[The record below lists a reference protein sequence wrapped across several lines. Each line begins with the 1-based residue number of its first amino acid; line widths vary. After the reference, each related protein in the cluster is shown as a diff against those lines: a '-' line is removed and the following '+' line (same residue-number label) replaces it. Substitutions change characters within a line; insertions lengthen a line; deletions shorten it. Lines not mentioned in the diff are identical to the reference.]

1 LNLVVSENDLQT
13 THIAVRCSISPKR
26 NVIGDIG
33 GLIAGF
39 CEQLFSAFYPR
50 LVSKRANTVITELFN
65 NAIENSADPAS
76 AIMLDVQINGSVLHI
91 RMANTAR
98 PEQFEK
104 VKKHIDLINSTD
116 VRRLMAE
123 TIRERHK
130 LQLKGGIG
138 LMRLALENKSRISVD
153 YKDPVL
159 TVESEI
165 SLGGLQ

>member
-1 LNLVVSENDLQT
+1 M
-13 THIAVRCSISPKR
+13 RYSISPQS
-26 NVIGDIG
+26 NIIGDIG

-65 NAIENSADPAS
+65 NAIENNADPGS
-76 AIMLDVQINGSVLHI
+76 AIILDVQIDDSVLLI
-91 RMANTAR
+91 RMANAAR

-104 VKKHIDLINSTD
+104 VKRHVTLINTAD

-123 TIRERHK
+123 TIRERRR

-138 LMRLALENKSRISVD
+138 LMRLALENKSTISVD

-159 TVESEI
+159 TVESKI
-165 SLGGLQ
+165 SLGGLL

>member
-1 LNLVVSENDLQT
+1 MVNEADLQT
-13 THIAVRCSISPKR
+13 THIAMRYSISPKR

-39 CEQLFSAFYPR
+39 CEQLFSAFYSR

-65 NAIENSADPAS
+65 NAIENSSDPGS
-76 AIMLDVQINGSVLHI
+76 AITLEVQIDGSVLQI
-91 RMANTAR
+91 RMTNAAR

-104 VKKHIDLINSTD
+104 VRKHVDLINSTD

-138 LMRLALENKSRISVD
+138 LMRLAVENKSRISVD
-153 YKDPVL
+153 YKNPVL
-159 TVESEI
+159 TVGSEI
-165 SLGGLQ
+165 SLGGLL